1 VAAYAAEAL
10 PAGAEPTVVPYRRL
24 GDVRNESQTAG
35 MIVERDVDC
44 GIVYQRL
51 RRRLMATVRSLDS
64 DVLALTVPATPA
76 WSVRDAVAH
85 VIGIAHDLNAQ
96 RFDVIDPDEWT
107 ARQVRER
114 RDATIDDLEV
124 EWDREAPRFEEG
136 LRLMGYEVGSHFVGD
151 LLHHAADI
159 HHAVGLER
167 IDDDDE
173 ALAVGLDFYLDRCH
187 QDLVA
192 HDRGSLGVQ
201 AKDPPRDRWTL
212 GASSE
217 VATLEA
223 TRYELFRALGGR
235 RSQRQLRAMTWTGDV
250 DEVVGL
256 LTSYPPPIHDLIE
269 TSSTS

>member
-1 VAAYAAEAL
+1 L
-10 PAGAEPTVVPYRRL
+10 T
-24 GDVRNESQTAG
+24 
-35 MIVERDVDC
+35 
-44 GIVYQRL
+44 
-51 RRRLMATVRSLDS
+51 ATVRSLDS
-64 DVLALTVPATPA
+64 DALALTVPATPA

-114 RDATIDDLEV
+114 RDANIDDLEV
-124 EWDREAPRFEEG
+124 EWDREAPRFEDG

-159 HHAVGLER
+159 HHAVGLEP

-173 ALAVGLDFYLDRCH
+173 ALAVGLDFYLDSCH
-187 QDLVA
+187 QALVA
-192 HDRGSLGVQ
+192 HDRGSLGVL
-201 AKDPPRDRWTL
+201 ANDPPRERWTL
-212 GASSE
+212 GTGSE

-235 RSQRQLRAMTWTGDV
+235 RSRRQLRAMTWTGDV
-250 DEVVGL
+250 DAVAGVL
-256 LTSYPPPIHDLIE
+256 ATYASPVNDIIE

>member
-1 VAAYAAEAL
+1 
-10 PAGAEPTVVPYRRL
+10 
-24 GDVRNESQTAG
+24 

-44 GIVYQRL
+44 GIIYQRL

-114 RDATIDDLEV
+114 RGATIDDLEV

-159 HHAVGLER
+159 HHAVGLGP

-173 ALAVGLDFYLDRCH
+173 ALAVGLDFYLDTCH
-187 QDLVA
+187 KDLVA

-201 AKDPPRDRWTL
+201 ANDPPQDRWTL
-212 GASSE
+212 GEGRE

-223 TRYELFRALGGR
+223 TRYERFRALGGR
-235 RSQRQLRAMTWTGDV
+235 RSQRQLRSMTWTGDV
-250 DEVVGL
+250 NEVVGV
-256 LTSYPPPIHDLIE
+256 LTSYAPPIHDLIE